1 MALPS
6 GKLAKKLSETL
17 AEIER
22 EGGLSPEQR
31 VAVESRLAEALGE
44 RPDRAGRFV
53 SIVAALGAVLVGA
66 GILYLVGY
74 NWDRLAKIERL
85 AIVFGVWLSVYYA
98 GYRLTESPGRYPR
111 LGRAVTVLGVLC
123 FGAAIGLVAQIYN
136 LSSEYPNWVLAWW
149 ALSVPFVLLTG
160 SSALLLVVVVLY
172 LVWIFWNTAVW
183 IDHVDGRHDQDFLA
197 AAALAGAGS
206 SLLFSSLA
214 ALSSRFRRDSFAGV
228 LSGLARPAAIGAAYA
243 LSFRDPWRGYSG
255 SSSGGL
261 RLFEN
266 LHGGLHA
273 QVFVPFALLALSPLL
288 QLAARGEESR
298 EERSDTYALLGA
310 AAVLW
315 LTLAAWP
322 RGVHWVA
329 NALLLAGILG
339 LVFTGIRRGRPGDI
353 NWGIAA
359 FVLCVLT
366 RYVEYLWDKLEGA
379 YAFIGIGLLLLLMG
393 WALERKRRH
402 WIARSAGGAA

>member
-1 MALPS
+1 MALS
-6 GKLAKKLSETL
+6 AGRLAKKLSEAL
-17 AEIER
+17 GELER
-22 EGGLSPEQR
+22 EGSLSPEQK
-31 VAVESRLAEALGE
+31 VAVESRLVEALGE

-74 NWDRLAKIERL
+74 NWDRLAKLQRL
-85 AIVFGVWLSVYYA
+85 AIVFGVWLAVYYA
-98 GYRLTESPGRYPR
+98 GYRLSESPGHYPR
-111 LGRAVTVLGVLC
+111 LGRAVSVLGVLC

-136 LSSEYPNWVLAWW
+136 LSSEYPNWALAWW

-160 SSALLLVVVVLY
+160 STAMLLVVVVLY
-172 LVWIFWNTAVW
+172 LVWILWHTAVW
-183 IDHVDGRHDQDFLA
+183 IDHVDGRHDQDFFA
-197 AAALAGAGS
+197 AGALAGAGS

-214 ALSSRFRRDSFAGV
+214 ALAERFRRSSFAGL

-243 LSFRDPWRGYSG
+243 LSFREPWRDYSG
-255 SSSGGL
+255 TSSGGL
-261 RLFEN
+261 RLFQS

-273 QVFVPFALLALSPLL
+273 QVFVPFAFLALSPLL
-288 QLAARGEESR
+288 QLAARGAESR
-298 EERSDTYALLGA
+298 DERTDTYALLGA
-310 AAVLW
+310 AAILW
-315 LTLAAWP
+315 ISLVAWP
-322 RGVHWVA
+322 RGVYLTA

-339 LVFTGIRRGRPGDI
+339 LVYTGIRRGKAGDI
-353 NWGIAA
+353 HWGIAA

-379 YAFIGIGLLLLLMG
+379 YAFIGIGLLLLGMG